1 MKNRIAEVR
10 KSKHITQ
17 EQLAQA
23 LHTNRAYL
31 SNLENGKNDP
41 SVDLGGRIAQSLGET
56 VESIFFTDDVRHE
69 RHKHAT
75 LPVPPRK
82 TCGQKSSR

>member
-41 SVDLGGRIAQSLGET
+41 SVDLGGRIAQLLGET
-56 VESIFFTDDVRHE
+56 VESIFLLMMYDMNDVNMQHHSCHRE
-69 RHKHAT
+69 R
-75 LPVPPRK
+75 R
-82 TCGQKSSR
+82 